1 MAIKIKDITGLIAK
15 GGGPAFSNV
24 YKVTFE
30 KPSNRNSSATTKID
44 ALFDKWEKELESFS
58 YNDLSGDKVG
68 SSAAAWIS
76 LMADEVTLPGMQ
88 AATAQQNG
96 LYTGSGQYNYAH
108 TRMYNDLTISWVCDA
123 NMTPLKFLNSWM
135 DTIFV
140 EYDESGKEITK
151 ILQDKP
157 SSVSARNRNRSVR
170 LNYPDEYTLQ
180 ISILKAEKD
189 SKSETGR
196 PSVRYVIEGAYPY
209 AIDSVPLSM
218 GASQLV
224 KVSANF
230 YYEKWYNYY
239 TNQWGKQT
247 LTYND
252 ATFTG

>member
-1 MAIKIKDITGLIAK
+1 MGIKIKEITGLIAK
-15 GGGPAFSNV
+15 GGGPAFSNT

-30 KPSNRNSSATTKID
+30 RPSNRDSSVKVD
-44 ALFDKWEKELESFS
+44 ALFSRWKKELPSFNEKEL
-58 YNDLSGDKVG
+58 SGDTVG
-68 SSAAAWIS
+68 SSSAAWIS
-76 LMADEVTLPGMQ
+76 LMCDEVTLPGMQ

-96 LYTGSGQYNYAH
+96 MYTGSGQYNYAH
-108 TRMYNDLTISWVCDA
+108 TRMYNDLTITWICDA
-123 NMTPLKFLNSWM
+123 NMTPLKFINSWM
-135 DTIFV
+135 DSIFV
-140 EYDESGKEITK
+140 EYDASGKEISK
-151 ILQDKP
+151 ILQDK
-157 SSVSARNRNRSVR
+157 STSVENRNRNRSVR

-196 PSVRYVIEGAYPY
+196 PSIRYVIEGAYPY

-239 TNQWGKQT
+239 TDQWGKPT
-247 LTYND
+247 STYN
-252 ATFTG
+252 AG

>member
-1 MAIKIKDITGLIAK
+1 MAIKIDNIRGLISK
-15 GGGPAFSNV
+15 GGGVAFSNV

-30 KPSNRNSSATTKID
+30 KPSNRKSSENVD
-44 ALFDKWEKELESFS
+44 ALFKKWK
-58 YNDLSGDKVG
+58 NDLGSFAESELRGDSVG
-68 SSAAAWIS
+68 NTTAAWIS

-88 AATAQQNG
+88 AATGQQNG
-96 LYTGSGQYNYAH
+96 VYTGSGQYNYAH

-140 EYDESGKEITK
+140 EYDEKNTEIKKTV
-151 ILQDKP
+151 QTGAYDVR
-157 SSVSARNRNRSVR
+157 SRSRNRAVR

-189 SKSETGR
+189 SRSETGR
-196 PSVRYVIEGAYPY
+196 PSIRYVIEGAYPY

-230 YYEKWYNYY
+230 YYEKWFNYY
-239 TNQWGKQT
+239 TTQWGTQT
-247 LTYND
+247 STYNS
-252 ATFTG
+252 

>member
-1 MAIKIKDITGLIAK
+1 VAIKIDDIRGLIAK
-15 GGGPAFSNV
+15 GGGAAFSNV

-30 KPSNRNSSATTKID
+30 RPSNRDSSSNVN
-44 ALFDKWEKELESFS
+44 ALFDRWKKELSSF
-58 YNDLSGDKVG
+58 NEKDLSGDSVG
-68 SSAAAWIS
+68 GNTTASWIS

-88 AATAQQNG
+88 AATGQQNG
-96 LYTGSGQYNYAH
+96 MYTGSGQYNYAH

-123 NMTPLKFLNSWM
+123 NMSPLKFLNSWM

-140 EYDESGKEITK
+140 EYDESNKEIKK
-151 ILQDKP
+151 IIQDNP
-157 SSVSARNRNRSVR
+157 SNVEKRSRNRSVR

-180 ISILKAEKD
+180 ISVLKAEKD
-189 SKSETGR
+189 SNSETGR

-209 AIDSVPLSM
+209 SVDSVPLSM

-239 TNQWGKQT
+239 TNQWGRQT
-247 LTYND
+247 TTYNS
-252 ATFTG
+252 

>member
-1 MAIKIKDITGLIAK
+1 MGIQIKDITALISK
-15 GGGPAFSNV
+15 GGGVSISNV
-24 YKVTFE
+24 YKVTFQR
-30 KPSNRNSSATTKID
+30 PSNRNSSLNTN
-44 ALFDKWEKELESFS
+44 ALWERWKKELPNFNES
-58 YNDLSGDKVG
+58 DLSGDKVG
-68 SSAAAWIS
+68 SSSASWIS

-88 AATAQQNG
+88 AATGQQNG

-135 DTIFV
+135 DSIFV
-140 EYDESGKEITK
+140 EYDESNKEIVK
-151 ILQDKP
+151 ILQNDN
-157 SSVSARNRNRSVR
+157 SNVQTRSRNRSVR

-180 ISILKAEKD
+180 ISILKAEKN

-239 TNQWGKQT
+239 IDQWGKPT
-247 LTYND
+247 STYND
-252 ATFTG
+252 NF